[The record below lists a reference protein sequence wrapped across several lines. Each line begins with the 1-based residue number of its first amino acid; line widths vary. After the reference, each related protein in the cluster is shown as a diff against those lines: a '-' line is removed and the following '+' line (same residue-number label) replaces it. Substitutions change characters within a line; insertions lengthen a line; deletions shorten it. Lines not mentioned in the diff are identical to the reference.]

1 MQVMEK
7 HVVVKKP
14 KMGIMG
20 TIRNSLLEMTPAN
33 GSAETEDLHKGGW
46 AIPIVIVKNLAFV
59 ALLIALTVTNTL
71 SNMDKKFLSLSGNI
85 KGTQICEAVPNPLS
99 ASFTGDRF
107 GKWDSNSKFDPAA
120 GFYVL
125 KFGGSEVDNA
135 TYADV
140 NWYNGC
146 CLVGHVDSP
155 TGLVPHFFGDDHASG
170 VIEHIILHLALDKLT
185 SLKLNSNSWGYG
197 GSRNVDDN
205 LNPVG

>member
-1 MQVMEK
+1 MKYAPEFHRPEFKSSVADMK
-7 HVVVKKP
+7 NNP
-14 KMGIMG
+14 G
-20 TIRNSLLEMTPAN
+20 RNRMNA
-33 GSAETEDLHKGGW
+33 
-46 AIPIVIVKNLAFV
+46 
-59 ALLIALTVTNTL
+59 
-71 SNMDKKFLSLSGNI
+71 
-85 KGTQICEAVPNPLS
+85 Q
-99 ASFTGDRF
+99 ASCAAQFIG
-107 GKWDSNSKFDPAA
+107 DPAA